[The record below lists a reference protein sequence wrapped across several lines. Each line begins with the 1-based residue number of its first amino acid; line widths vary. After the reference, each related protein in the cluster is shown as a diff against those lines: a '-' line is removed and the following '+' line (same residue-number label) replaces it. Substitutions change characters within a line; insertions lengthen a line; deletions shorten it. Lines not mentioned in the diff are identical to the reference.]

1 MAIEGGNRKGIWA
14 ETEPPMATEQ
24 ESVDLSICSHE
35 KQIEVWEAQDDGT
48 SPDVAASSTTIFDRL
63 TGTSQRT
70 GHLCCKSGGQL
81 IIRVWLFGRY
91 LCIPLSSH
99 GSIQPSLS
107 TINDSVWR
115 FGRRLFLSLSYPPEC
130 RAREN
135 NDRGSDSGSY
145 AMRSSLVSPEKKP
158 GYNSGTTVELDPLN
172 PGWLW
177 LAARERQFPCRAHC
191 QRGTCKE
198 RQMKQSCTNPGK
210 LSHLWVPTH
219 QKVNQHQFDPA
230 TDDFDCGIEAGIYYF
245 RFSLSNKKSRSAC
258 QSHTFSSRAP
268 QITMRLLQKFEQPV
282 EHKACRL
289 ETNGC
294 WMPSP

>member
-1 MAIEGGNRKGIWA
+1 M
-14 ETEPPMATEQ
+14 Q
-24 ESVDLSICSHE
+24 VFLSRRCSHE

-158 GYNSGTTVELDPLN
+158 GYNSGTTVELVQVACTPKRTRAVASYVSINARALHFN
-172 PGWLW
+172 PG
-177 LAARERQFPCRAHC
+177 
-191 QRGTCKE
+191 
-198 RQMKQSCTNPGK
+198 
-210 LSHLWVPTH
+210 
-219 QKVNQHQFDPA
+219 
-230 TDDFDCGIEAGIYYF
+230 
-245 RFSLSNKKSRSAC
+245 
-258 QSHTFSSRAP
+258 
-268 QITMRLLQKFEQPV
+268 
-282 EHKACRL
+282 
-289 ETNGC
+289 
-294 WMPSP
+294 PS